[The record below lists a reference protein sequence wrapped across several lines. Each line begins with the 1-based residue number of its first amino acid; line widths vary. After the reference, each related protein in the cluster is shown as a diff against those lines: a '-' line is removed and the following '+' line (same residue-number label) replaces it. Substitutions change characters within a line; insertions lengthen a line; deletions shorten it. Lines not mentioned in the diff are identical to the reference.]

1 MRSRLRISPILAAPV
16 PAKVQSLNI
25 LATLLVMYKYITF
38 CVF

>member
-25 LATLLVMYKYITF
+25 QKKD
-38 CVF
+38 VFLQLY